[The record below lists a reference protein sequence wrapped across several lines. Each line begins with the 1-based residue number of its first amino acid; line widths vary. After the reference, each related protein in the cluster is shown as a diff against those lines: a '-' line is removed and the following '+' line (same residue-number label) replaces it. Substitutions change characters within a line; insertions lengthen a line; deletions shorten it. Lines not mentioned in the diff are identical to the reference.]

1 MKNENPLTASEQLA
15 LWADKLRDLSAT
27 GLCYA
32 STMYDRERYETLQT
46 MAMEMMALA
55 TTQSLDTLEP
65 LRATFFS
72 RPSPVVVGT
81 AAVIDSE
88 GILLLM
94 RRADNGLWGM
104 PGGGM
109 EVGETAAAAVVRE
122 TYEETGVRCEPIA
135 LVGIYDSRIWDIV
148 RTHHSYKLT
157 FLCRP
162 VGEVVS
168 PDMASHAHE
177 TLEIGWFP
185 VDALPEPLYEGHRQ
199 RIHDTFR
206 VWRGEMKAHFDI

>member
-1 MKNENPLTASEQLA
+1 MKNEKPLTASEQVA

-32 STMYDRERYETLQT
+32 STIYDRERYETLQT

-88 GILLLM
+88 GMLLLM
-94 RRADNGLWGM
+94 RRTDNGLWGM
-104 PGGGM
+104 PGGGI
-109 EVGETAAAAVVRE
+109 EVGETAAAAAVRE
-122 TYEETGVRCEPIA
+122 TYEETGVRCEPTA
-135 LVGIYDSRIWDIV
+135 LIGIYDSRLWDV
-148 RTHHSYKLT
+148 DRTHHYCKFT
-157 FLCRP
+157 FLCSP
-162 VGEVVS
+162 TGEAVS
-168 PDMASHAHE
+168 PDLICSYRGSCLAHLRGNLIE
-177 TLEIGWFP
+177 K
-185 VDALPEPLYEGHRQ
+185 VR
-199 RIHDTFR
+199 TFS
-206 VWRGEMKAHFDI
+206 